1 MVALIIGMLICVGLA
16 VAVVAVVAV
25 PARREGRE
33 LLSPQGEEIVASVKE
48 KTEATLESTIEKT
61 GDVLTA
67 TKDKVSETVQREPV
81 EDNGRHRQ
89 AS

>member
-1 MVALIIGMLICVGLA
+1 MRYTASLA
-16 VAVVAVVAV
+16 GVTTNK
-25 PARREGRE
+25 EYKKQ
-33 LLSPQGEEIVASVKE
+33 LGEKQQKMRQIKE

-67 TKDKVSETVQREPV
+67 TKDKVTDTVQREPV
-81 EDNGRHRQ
+81 EDTGRHRQ